1 MAIITIS
8 RELATLGDET
18 ARELAKSLGYHLVD
32 KNTLAERIKS
42 YGVEDS
48 KLKKY
53 DERKPSFFASLS
65 HDRDD
70 YLHYL
75 KTAILTEAEHGNC
88 IFIGRGASAIFNN
101 MPAHISLFLAAP
113 LEIRVERVKNYFH
126 CDGHRARQII
136 ERSDQDRIG
145 FHRYFFD
152 IEWRNPENYHIS
164 LNTGITPPAA
174 CAEIVMLFKN
184 RIFTPEAEEQNKTR
198 LKELILEQRIKHN
211 IMYEQGITV
220 HFLEVS
226 AAAGGSGAGGTVV
239 TLYGVV
245 NSQGLYD
252 SAASAAADA
261 AMKAAQETAGALGS
275 PVTIRNE
282 IQIVHEYTVIP

>member
-42 YGVEDS
+42 YGIEDS

-53 DERKPSFFASLS
+53 DERKPSFIASLS

-75 KTAILTEAEHGNC
+75 RTAILAEAERGSC
-88 IFIGRGASAIFNN
+88 IFIGRGAGAIFKN
-101 MPAHISLFLAAP
+101 MPAHISMFLAAP
-113 LEIRVERVKNYFH
+113 LEIRIERVKSYFH
-126 CDGHRARQII
+126 CDEHRARQII

-145 FHRYFFD
+145 FYRYFFD
-152 IEWRNPENYHIS
+152 IEWRNPGNYHIS
-164 LNTGITPPAA
+164 LNTGLSPPAV
-174 CAEIVMLFKN
+174 CAEIVMLLKN
-184 RIFTPEAEEQNKTR
+184 RIFTPEAEEQSKIR
-198 LKELILEQRIKHN
+198 LKGLILEQRVKHN
-211 IMYEQGITV
+211 IMYAQGIPV

-226 AAAGGSGAGGTVV
+226 ASGNTV

-245 NSQGLYD
+245 NSQGLFD
-252 SAASAAADA
+252 S
-261 AMKAAQETAGALGS
+261 AMKAAIETADSAES

-282 IQIVHEYTVIP
+282 IQIVHEYTVMP

>member
-18 ARELAKSLGYHLVD
+18 ARELAKQLGYNLID
-32 KNTLAERIKS
+32 KNTLSERIKS
-42 YGVEDS
+42 YGIEDS

-70 YLHYL
+70 YLHFL
-75 KTAILTEAEHGNC
+75 KTAILTEAERGNC
-88 IFIGRGASAIFNN
+88 VIIGRGAGVIFRN
-101 MPAHISLFLAAP
+101 MPALISIFLAAP
-113 LEIRVERVKNYFH
+113 LEIRTERVKNYFH
-126 CDGHRARQII
+126 CDEHRARQII

-152 IEWRNPENYHIS
+152 IEWRNPGNYLIS
-164 LNTGITPPAA
+164 LNTGIYPPAV
-174 CAEIVMLFKN
+174 CAEIVMLLKN
-184 RIFTPEAEEQNKTR
+184 RLFTPEAEERNKIR
-198 LKELILEQRIKHN
+198 LKELILEQKVKHN
-211 IMYEQGITV
+211 IMYEQGIPV

-226 AAAGGSGAGGTVV
+226 ASGDTV

-245 NSQGLYD
+245 NSQGLSD
-252 SAASAAADA
+252 SAADA
-261 AMKAAQETAGALGS
+261 AMKAAQETAGAIES

-282 IQIVHEYTVIP
+282 IQIVHEYTVMP

>member
-18 ARELAKSLGYHLVD
+18 ARELAKQLGYNLVD
-32 KNTLAERIKS
+32 KNTLSERIKS
-42 YGVEDS
+42 YGVENS

-75 KTAILTEAEHGNC
+75 KTAILEEAERGSC
-88 IFIGRGASAIFNN
+88 IFIGRGAGAILKN
-101 MPAHISLFLAAP
+101 MPALISMFLAAP
-113 LEIRVERVKNYFH
+113 LEIRTERVKNYFH
-126 CDGHRARQII
+126 CDEHRARQII

-152 IEWRNPENYHIS
+152 IDWRNPENYHIS
-164 LNTGITPPAA
+164 LNTGISPPAV
-174 CAEIVMLFKN
+174 CAEIVMLLKN
-184 RIFTPEAEEQNKTR
+184 RIFTPETEEQNR
-198 LKELILEQRIKHN
+198 IHLKKLILEQRVKHN
-211 IMYEQGITV
+211 IMYEQGIPV

-226 AAAGGSGAGGTVV
+226 ANGNTV

-245 NSQGLYD
+245 NSQGLFD
-252 SAASAAADA
+252 S
-261 AMKAAQETAGALGS
+261 AMKAAQETAGS
-275 PVTIRNE
+275 VESSVTIRNE
-282 IQIVHEYTVIP
+282 IQIVHEYSVIP

>member
-18 ARELAKSLGYHLVD
+18 ARELTKSLGYHLID
-32 KNTLAERIKS
+32 KHTLAERIKS

-48 KLKKY
+48 KLMKY

-75 KTAILTEAEHGNC
+75 RTAILAEAERGSC
-88 IFIGRGASAIFNN
+88 IIIGRGAGAIFKN

-113 LEIRVERVKNYFH
+113 LEIRIERVKNYFH
-126 CDGHRARQII
+126 CDERRARQII
-136 ERSDQDRIG
+136 ERSDQNRIG

-164 LNTGITPPAA
+164 LNTGISTPAV
-174 CAEIVMLFKN
+174 CAEIVMLFRN
-184 RIFTPEAEEQNKTR
+184 RTFTPEAEEQNKLR
-198 LKELILEQRIKHN
+198 LNELILEQKVKHA
-211 IMYEQGITV
+211 IMYEQGISV

-226 AAAGGSGAGGTVV
+226 AAGGAV

-245 NSQGLYD
+245 SSQ
-252 SAASAAADA
+252 AAADA
-261 AMKAAQETAGALGS
+261 AVKAAQETAGAAKS
-275 PVTIRNE
+275 AIRNE
-282 IQIVHEYTVIP
+282 IQIVHEYTVMP

>member
-18 ARELAKSLGYHLVD
+18 ARELTKQLGYNLVD
-32 KNTLAERIKS
+32 KNTLSERIKS

-75 KTAILTEAEHGNC
+75 RTAILAEAERGSC
-88 IFIGRGASAIFNN
+88 IFIGRGAGAIFRKL
-101 MPAHISLFLAAP
+101 PAHISMFLTAP
-113 LEIRVERVKNYFH
+113 LEIRTERVKSYFH
-126 CDGHRARQII
+126 CDEHRARQII

-152 IEWRNPENYHIS
+152 IDWRNPENYHIS
-164 LNTGITPPAA
+164 LNTGIFPPAV
-174 CAEIVMLFKN
+174 CAEIIMLLKN
-184 RIFTPEAEEQNKTR
+184 RIFTSETEEQNKIR
-198 LKELILEQRIKHN
+198 LKGLILEQKVKHN
-211 IMYEQGITV
+211 IMYEQGIPV

-226 AAAGGSGAGGTVV
+226 ASGDSGAGRAVV

-245 NSQGLYD
+245 NSQALFD
-252 SAASAAADA
+252 S
-261 AMKAAQETAGALGS
+261 AMKAAQETAGAIES

-282 IQIVHEYTVIP
+282 IQIVHEYSVIP

>member
-18 ARELAKSLGYHLVD
+18 ARELAKQLEYNLVD
-32 KNTLAERIKS
+32 KNTLSERIKS

-48 KLKKY
+48 KLMKY
-53 DERKPSFFASLS
+53 DERKPSLIASLS

-75 KTAILTEAEHGNC
+75 RTAILEEAERGSC
-88 IFIGRGASAIFNN
+88 IFIGRGAAAVFKN
-101 MPAHISLFLAAP
+101 MPAHISMFLAAP
-113 LEIRVERVKNYFH
+113 LEIRIERVKSYFH
-126 CDGHRARQII
+126 CDEHRARQII

-145 FHRYFFD
+145 FYRYFFD
-152 IEWRNPENYHIS
+152 IEWRNPGNYHIS
-164 LNTGITPPAA
+164 LNTGISPPTV
-174 CAEIVMLFKN
+174 CAEIVMLLKN
-184 RIFTPEAEEQNKTR
+184 RTFTPEAEEQNKLR
-198 LKELILEQRIKHN
+198 LKELILEQKVKHN
-211 IMYEQGITV
+211 IMYEQGIPV

-226 AAAGGSGAGGTVV
+226 ASGDTV

-245 NSQGLYD
+245 NSQGLSD
-252 SAASAAADA
+252 SAADA
-261 AMKAAQETAGALGS
+261 AMKATQETIGAIEG

-282 IQIVHEYTVIP
+282 IQIVHEYTVMP

>member
-18 ARELAKSLGYHLVD
+18 ARELAKALGCNIVD
-32 KNTLAERIKS
+32 KHALSERIKS
-42 YGVEDS
+42 YGIEDS
-48 KLKKY
+48 KLLKY

-75 KTAILTEAEHGNC
+75 RTAILTEAERGSC
-88 IFIGRGASAIFNN
+88 IIIGRGAAAVFKN

-113 LEIRVERVKNYFH
+113 LEIRIERVKNYFH
-126 CDGHRARQII
+126 CDEHRARQII
-136 ERSDQDRIG
+136 ERSDQDRLG

-164 LNTGITPPAA
+164 LNTGITPPAL

-184 RIFTPEAEEQNKTR
+184 RIFTPEAEEQYKIR

-211 IMYEQGITV
+211 IMYEQGIPV

-226 AAAGGSGAGGTVV
+226 ATGTAASGAVK
-239 TLYGVV
+239 LYGVV
-245 NSQGLYD
+245 NSQGL
-252 SAASAAADA
+252 SDA
-261 AMKAAQETAGALGS
+261 AMKAAQETAGAIES

-282 IQIVHEYTVIP
+282 IQIVHEYTVMP

>member
-18 ARELAKSLGYHLVD
+18 ARELSKQLGYNLVD
-32 KNTLAERIKS
+32 KHTLAERIKS

-75 KTAILTEAEHGNC
+75 RTAILAEAEKGSC
-88 IFIGRGASAIFNN
+88 IIIGRGAGAIFKN
-101 MPAHISLFLAAP
+101 MPAHISMFLAAP
-113 LEIRVERVKNYFH
+113 PEIRLERVKNYFH
-126 CDGHRARQII
+126 CDEHRARQII
-136 ERSDQDRIG
+136 ERSDQDRLG

-152 IEWRNPENYHIS
+152 IDWRDPENYHIS
-164 LNTGITPPAA
+164 LNTGTFSPSA
-174 CAEIVMLFKN
+174 CAEIVMLLKN
-184 RIFTPEAEEQNKTR
+184 KIFTPEAEEQYKIR
-198 LKELILEQRIKHN
+198 LKELILEQKVKHS
-211 IMYEQGITV
+211 IMYEQAISV
-220 HFLEVS
+220 HFLEVK
-226 AAAGGSGAGGTVV
+226 ACNDNV

-245 NSQGLYD
+245 NSQAAYA
-252 SAASAAADA
+252 AASDAAAYAVAEA
-261 AMKAAQETAGALGS
+261 AKKAAQETAGAA
-275 PVTIRNE
+275 PATVRNE
-282 IQIVHEYTVIP
+282 IQIVHEYTVMP

>member
-8 RELATLGDET
+8 RELAALGDET
-18 ARELAKSLGYHLVD
+18 ARELAKQLGYNLVD
-32 KNTLAERIKS
+32 KNTLSERIKS

-88 IFIGRGASAIFNN
+88 IFIGRGAGAIFKKT
-101 MPAHISLFLAAP
+101 PAHISLFLAAP

-126 CDGHRARQII
+126 CDEHRARQII
-136 ERSDQDRIG
+136 ERSDQDRFG

-152 IEWRNPENYHIS
+152 VEWRNPENYHIS

-198 LKELILEQRIKHN
+198 LKELILEQRVKHN
-211 IMYEQGITV
+211 IMYEQEIAV

-226 AAAGGSGAGGTVV
+226 AAAGAV

-245 NSQGLYD
+245 NSQSLSD
-252 SAASAAADA
+252 AAASA
-261 AMKAAQETAGALGS
+261 AMKAAQETAGTPGS

-282 IQIVHEYTVIP
+282 IQIVHEYTVMP

>member
-18 ARELAKSLGYHLVD
+18 ARELAKLLGCNLVD

-42 YGVEDS
+42 YGIEDS

-75 KTAILTEAEHGNC
+75 KTAILAEVERGSC
-88 IFIGRGASAIFNN
+88 VIVGRGAGAIFRN
-101 MPAHISLFLAAP
+101 MPAHISIFLAAP
-113 LEIRVERVKNYFH
+113 PEIRIERVKNYFH
-126 CDGHRARQII
+126 CDEHRARQII
-136 ERSDQDRIG
+136 ERSDQDRLG

-152 IEWRNPENYHIS
+152 IDWRDPGNYHIS
-164 LNTGITPPAA
+164 LNTGILPPAA
-174 CAEIVMLFKN
+174 CAEIVMLLKN
-184 RIFTPEAEEQNKTR
+184 RIFTPEAEEQNKIR
-198 LKELILEQRIKHN
+198 LGELILEQKIKHN
-211 IMYEQGITV
+211 IMYEQEIPV
-220 HFLEVS
+220 HFLEVK
-226 AAAGGSGAGGTVV
+226 AGGGARGDV

-245 NSQGLYD
+245 NSQSSSD
-252 SAASAAADA
+252 AAANA
-261 AMKAAQETAGALGS
+261 AMKAAQETAGAAES
-275 PVTIRNE
+275 PVAIRNE
-282 IQIVHEYTVIP
+282 IQIVHEYTVMP

>member
-18 ARELAKSLGYHLVD
+18 ARELAKQLGYNLVD
-32 KNTLAERIKS
+32 KNTLSERIKS
-42 YGVEDS
+42 YGVENS

-75 KTAILTEAEHGNC
+75 KTAILAEAEHGNC
-88 IFIGRGASAIFNN
+88 IFIGRGAGAIFKKT
-101 MPAHISLFLAAP
+101 PAHISLFLAAP
-113 LEIRVERVKNYFH
+113 LEIRIERVKNYFH
-126 CDGHRARQII
+126 CDEHRARQII
-136 ERSDQDRIG
+136 ERSDQDRLG
-145 FHRYFFD
+145 FYRYFFD
-152 IEWRNPENYHIS
+152 IDWRNPENYHMS
-164 LNTGITPPAA
+164 LNTGITPPAV
-174 CAEIVMLFKN
+174 CAEIVTLFKN
-184 RIFTPEAEEQNKTR
+184 RIFTPEAEEQNKIR
-198 LKELILEQRIKHN
+198 LKELNLEQRIKHN
-211 IMYEQGITV
+211 ILYEQEIAV

-226 AAAGGSGAGGTVV
+226 AAAGSV

-245 NSQGLYD
+245 NSQGLSD
-252 SAASAAADA
+252 L
-261 AMKAAQETAGALGS
+261 AMKAAQETTAALES

-282 IQIVHEYTVIP
+282 IQVVHEYTVMP

>member
-18 ARELAKSLGYHLVD
+18 ARELAKQLGYNLVD
-32 KNTLAERIKS
+32 KNTLLERIKS

-48 KLKKY
+48 KLLKY
-53 DERKPSFFASLS
+53 DERKPSFIASLS
-65 HDRDD
+65 RDRDD

-75 KTAILTEAEHGNC
+75 KTAILAEAERGSC
-88 IFIGRGASAIFNN
+88 IFIGRGAGAIFKN
-101 MPAHISLFLAAP
+101 MPAWISVFLAAP
-113 LEIRVERVKNYFH
+113 PEIRIERVKSYFH
-126 CDGHRARQII
+126 CDDNRARQII

-152 IEWRNPENYHIS
+152 VEWRNPGNYHIS
-164 LNTGITPPAA
+164 LNTGISHPAL
-174 CAEIVMLFKN
+174 CAEIVMLLKN
-184 RIFTPEAEEQNKTR
+184 RIFTPEAEEQNKIR
-198 LKELILEQRIKHN
+198 LKELILEQKIKHN
-211 IMYEQGITV
+211 VMYEQGIPV

-226 AAAGGSGAGGTVV
+226 AAGCGAGGAESAV

-245 NSQGLYD
+245 NSQSLSD
-252 SAASAAADA
+252 LAENAAQ
-261 AMKAAQETAGALGS
+261 KAAQEITGGAES

-282 IQIVHEYTVIP
+282 IQIVHEYTVMP

>member
-18 ARELAKSLGYHLVD
+18 ARELAKQLGYNLVD
-32 KNTLAERIKS
+32 KNTLSERIKS
-42 YGVEDS
+42 YGVESS

-75 KTAILTEAEHGNC
+75 KTAILAEAERGSC
-88 IFIGRGASAIFNN
+88 IFIGRGAGAIFRN
-101 MPAHISLFLAAP
+101 MPAHISMFLAAP
-113 LEIRVERVKNYFH
+113 FEIRIERVKSYFH
-126 CDGHRARQII
+126 CDEHRARQII
-136 ERSDQDRIG
+136 ERSDQNRIG

-152 IEWRNPENYHIS
+152 IDWRNPENYHIS
-164 LNTGITPPAA
+164 LNTGISSPAV
-174 CAEIVMLFKN
+174 CAEVVILLKN
-184 RIFTPEAEEQNKTR
+184 RIFTPETEEQNKLR
-198 LKELILEQRIKHN
+198 LKGLILEQKVKHN
-211 IMYEQGITV
+211 IMYGQGIPV

-226 AAAGGSGAGGTVV
+226 ASGDSGAGGAVV

-245 NSQGLYD
+245 NSQALFD
-252 SAASAAADA
+252 S
-261 AMKAAQETAGALGS
+261 AMKAAQETAGSVES

-282 IQIVHEYTVIP
+282 IQIVHEYSVIP